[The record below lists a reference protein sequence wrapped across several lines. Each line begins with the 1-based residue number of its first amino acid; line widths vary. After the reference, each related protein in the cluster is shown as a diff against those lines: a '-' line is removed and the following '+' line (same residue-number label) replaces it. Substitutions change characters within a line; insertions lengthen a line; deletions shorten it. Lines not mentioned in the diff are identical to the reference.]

1 MDYLID
7 SKLNDNIV
15 LVKEQFNKALRTF
28 EYSLAP
34 TGCRLQVRPL
44 VGGKV
49 LQYKIGMYEICVNR
63 H

>member
-15 LVKEQFNKALRTF
+15 LVKAQFNKALRTF

-34 TGCRLQVRPL
+34 TGCN
-44 VGGKV
+44 
-49 LQYKIGMYEICVNR
+49 YKSD